1 MPTIGN
7 KTLSDLVSVEKELQT
22 IAKGLQSQTS
32 MKAARKQLETA
43 KNIAGAAIS
52 NLPATGDSTFSQL
65 KKSLIAIMNTLSGL
79 HDGLA
84 EGISRTDFKNAVGK
98 LKTRFIPKF
107 REDLDK
113 IVKKAGEDSGKLNA
127 NGVLQSDD
135 AIYEDLNRVLVESKK
150 LARQLSS
157 ALAREDNTGL
167 DTALSNRLEL
177 IHSVYGSMPKGKDL
191 DEAVATLEALS
202 VAINSTKKALQTK
215 GSLKKGSHVSVLEQ
229 EIRRLEKDMAMVQ
242 RKMRNNIFTYGDERR
257 KPLSKVKEDKH
268 EKPIARSPD
277 QFLKDKITDIK
288 GERSKLPKRLSGPYG
303 IFRSPVVAIFD
314 SHDDIAKRDRV
325 DGPGTIKK
333 NFGKEAL
340 LDQFGVK
347 YVMLEDYLILQDQRL
362 LAIDRKAVDSAL
374 SQMKRSSGR
383 AAKRKGGDPYLEYAE
398 QVVQMLNER
407 GSQSF
412 DMVSRDYTANPRN
425 SDMLLFWVMPSR
437 ILDALVRRGWNKL
450 SQWSLPFD
458 N

>member
-7 KTLSDLVSVEKELQT
+7 KTLSNLVSVEKELQT
-22 IAKGLQSQTS
+22 IANGLQTQTS

-65 KKSLIAIMNTLSGL
+65 KKSLIAIMNTLGGL

-107 REDLDK
+107 RDDLDK
-113 IVKKAGEDSGKLNA
+113 IVKKAGEDSGKLNEH
-127 NGVLQSDD
+127 GVLQSDN
-135 AIYEDLNRVLVESKK
+135 AIYEDLNRVLVETKK
-150 LARQLSS
+150 LARQLDS
-157 ALAREDNTGL
+157 AFTREDNTGL
-167 DTALSNRLEL
+167 DTALTNRLEL
-177 IHSVYGSMPKGKDL
+177 VHSVYGALPKGKDL
-191 DEAVATLEALS
+191 DEVATTLEALS
-202 VAINSTKKALQTK
+202 VTINSIKKDLQTK
-215 GSLKKGSHVSVLEQ
+215 GTLKKGSHLLELGSAN
-229 EIRRLEKDMAMVQ
+229 RDLEKDMAMIQ
-242 RKMRNNIFTYGDERR
+242 RKMRNNIFTFDEERR
-257 KPLSKVKEDKH
+257 KPLAKVKEDKYQ
-268 EKPIARSPD
+268 KPISRSPD
-277 QFLKDKITDIK
+277 QFLKEKITNIK
-288 GERSKLPKRLSGPYG
+288 SERSRLPKRLSGPYG
-303 IFRSPVVAIFD
+303 IFRTPVVAIFD

-325 DGPGTIKK
+325 DGPGTVKK

-347 YVMLEDYLILQDQRL
+347 YVMLEDYLILQEQRL

-383 AAKRKGGDPYLEYAE
+383 AAKRKGADPYLEYAE

-407 GSQSF
+407 GSQTF
-412 DMVSRDYTANPRN
+412 EMVSRDYTANPRN

-437 ILDALVRRGWNKL
+437 ILDSLVRRGWNKL
-450 SQWSLPFD
+450 RRWSLPFD

>member
-7 KTLSDLVSVEKELQT
+7 KTLTDLVSVEKELQAIT
-22 IAKGLQSQTS
+22 QSLQSQTS
-32 MKAARKQLETA
+32 MKAAKKQLETA
-43 KNIAGAAIS
+43 KNLVGTALL

-65 KKSLIAIMNTLSGL
+65 KKSLVAIVNTLSGL

-107 REDLDK
+107 RENLDS
-113 IVKKAGEDSGKLNA
+113 IIKKAGQDSGKLNA

-135 AIYEDLNRVLVESKK
+135 AIYDDLNRVLVESKK
-150 LARQLSS
+150 FARQLGS
-157 ALAREDNTGL
+157 AITRQDNGGL
-167 DTALSNRLEL
+167 DSAISNRLEL
-177 IHSVYGSMPKGKDL
+177 IHSVYGSLPKGKDL
-191 DEAVATLEALS
+191 DNAAQALEQLS
-202 VAINSTKKALQTK
+202 VNIKQIKKGLETK
-215 GSLKKGSHVSVLEQ
+215 GSVSKTVTSRIEQ
-229 EIRRLEKDMAMVQ
+229 INGELEKDMAAIQ
-242 RKMRNNIFTYGDERR
+242 RKMRNNIFTFGEERR
-257 KPLSKVKEDKH
+257 KPLAKTAETKAPS
-268 EKPIARSPD
+268 PIARSPE
-277 QFLKDKITDIK
+277 QFLKDTIADIK
-288 GERSKLPKRLSGPYG
+288 SERSKLPKRLSGPYG

-314 SHDDIAKRDRV
+314 SHDDIAKRDRAE
-325 DGPGTIKK
+325 GPGTIKK

-340 LDQFGVK
+340 LEQFGVK
-347 YVMLEDYLILQDQRL
+347 YVMVEDYLILQDQRL

-374 SQMKRSSGR
+374 AKMKRSSGR
-383 AAKRKGGDPYLEYAE
+383 ASKRKGADPYLDYAE
-398 QVVQMLNER
+398 QVVRLLNER
-407 GSQSF
+407 GSQTF